1 MREEPLALARRAEIR
16 PVDTLDA
23 GGAQCALGRGP
34 EIEPSVAD
42 DVVAERLAERGRH
55 LFPDLVAAGADA
67 GTDRRSA
74 AGRDESAQAGAYD
87 PGEQAAPACVQD
99 RKCGTLGV
107 LARDG

>member
-55 LFPDLVAAGADA
+55 LFADVVAAGADA
-67 GTDRRSA
+67 RPDRRGEPA
-74 AGRDESAQAGAYD
+74 RDESAHAGADD

-99 RKCGTLGV
+99 RECGMLGV
-107 LARDG
+107 LA